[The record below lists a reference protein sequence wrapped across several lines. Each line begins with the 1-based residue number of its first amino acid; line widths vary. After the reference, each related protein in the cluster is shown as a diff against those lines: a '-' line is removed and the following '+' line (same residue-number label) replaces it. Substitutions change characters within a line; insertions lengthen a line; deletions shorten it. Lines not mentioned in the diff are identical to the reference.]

1 MESRKKTV
9 GTRASARGKCGPLAL
24 ADCDISLASSWTMAE
39 QQNGLELRRVINL
52 RSLFFFLSTGFPSDC
67 IDVTAI

>member
-39 QQNGLELRRVINL
+39 QQNGLELRTVINL
-52 RSLFFFLSTGFPSDC
+52 RSVFFLSTGFPSDC

>member
-52 RSLFFFLSTGFPSDC
+52 RSLFFLSTGFPSDR